1 MELFT
6 SKDFKVFDIEGFEER
21 MEAIRGRIRPR
32 LTEMGEALAPGV
44 AGLVDQP
51 LYVHVAKHAR
61 RTVNPPDDTW
71 AALGGDKRGYK
82 KDVHFKLAVSRNC
95 VRLLFEVGPEY
106 YDKAE
111 WALKWKR
118 DIPHITETVGGGK
131 KLAWFRDEH
140 NERPE
145 AELKGWSRKEFVELG
160 KELMRRRDGQLVIG
174 RRIDQDEMVR
184 MNSAGFKRIA
194 LGTFKAV
201 APLFV
206 IHEPRVLALARA

>member
-1 MELFT
+1 MDLLT
-6 SKDFKVFDIEGFEER
+6 SKDFKVFDIKGFEAR
-21 MEAIRGRIRPR
+21 MEAIRSRIRPR
-32 LTEMGEALAPGV
+32 LAEMGEALAPGI
-44 AGLVDQP
+44 AGFVDQP

-61 RTVNPPDDTW
+61 RTVNAPDDTW
-71 AALGGDKRGYK
+71 AALGADKRGYK

-95 VRLLFEVGPEY
+95 LRLLFEVGPEY
-106 YDKAE
+106 YDKPE

-118 DIPHITETVGGGK
+118 DIPHIIESVGAGK

-140 NERPE
+140 DEQPE
-145 AELKGWSRKEFVELG
+145 AELKGWSSKEFVELG
-160 KELMRRRDGQLVIG
+160 KELTRRRDGQLVIG
-174 RRIDQDEMVR
+174 RRIDQAEMVR

-206 IHEPRVLALARA
+206 IHEPRVLVTIRA